1 MEKALFLPQKQVE
14 TASVAFQFSTM
25 HRLFLSGFLRFSF
38 FIPLIWV
45 VGLAAWPAAAV
56 TVNSADQHLACA
68 WLDRHLAGEPPKDLP
83 FSFIYDGKS
92 SRELLPNWK
101 FSRAE
106 KKLEC
111 GKTETTLTF
120 AERSPGLEVRVVIVR
135 DELYPAGEWTVF
147 FRNQGSK
154 PTAILEKILAMDAVW
169 DAGGTPVSLRY
180 ANGSNTTPDSYR
192 PWSVLLPPERA
203 YRMTSKWGRP
213 SYGSSLP
220 FGCLETEKGGM
231 FYAIGWPGQWTMSVE
246 SAKDGQ
252 TQLQIGQA
260 LTHFHL
266 LPGEQARSPLMAV
279 LFYQG
284 NSARGVNLWRKW
296 MVERNLPRTDG
307 KPPQPMLVACSSHQ
321 FNEMLGAN
329 EENQKLFIDRF
340 LEEKL
345 PLKYWWM
352 DAGWYVN
359 NGEWINVGTWEVDRK
374 RFPSGLRA
382 ITDHGRAKGVKSI
395 VWFEPERVTANSW
408 LYDKKPNWLLSPAN
422 LPQPLEYQKPWRLL
436 NLGNEEA
443 RKWVTDRVSDLI
455 TSEGIDLYRQDFNM
469 DPYYFWTN
477 REAEDRQG
485 ITENLYV
492 QGYLKFWDDLVR
504 RHPDL
509 QIDSCASGGRRND
522 LETLRRALPLLRD
535 DHLFEPAGQQGHT
548 YGISYWIPY
557 HGTGTMAGPSKIFKD
572 QPNVPV
578 DDYFFRSHMAPSLN
592 ICMDMRERTLNYEK
606 LRRLTGQFERIAP
619 FYLADYYPLTPYSL
633 DPKLWMAWQFD
644 RPETGEGIV
653 QAFRR
658 KEAPEASANFKLQ
671 GLDAKATYEVENLD
685 GGKISRSGK
694 KLMQEGLMLESK
706 ESPASFL
713 FAYKKKS

>member
-1 MEKALFLPQKQVE
+1 MVGLF
-14 TASVAFQFSTM
+14 AI
-25 HRLFLSGFLRFSF
+25 GFCRRKLV
-38 FIPLIWV
+38 PLCIWV
-45 VGLAAWPAAAV
+45 ISLAAWPAVAV
-56 TVNSADQHLACA
+56 TVNSADQQLACA

-92 SRELLPNWK
+92 SRELLPKWK

-106 KKLEC
+106 KKLEG
-111 GKTETTLTF
+111 GKTEIALTF
-120 AERSPGLEVRVVIVR
+120 AEPGPGLEVRVLLVR

-154 PTAILEKILAMDAVW
+154 PTSILEKILAMDAVW

-192 PWSVLLPPERA
+192 PWSVLLPPEKT
-203 YRMTSKWGRP
+203 YRMTSKGGRP

-231 FYAIGWPGQWTMSVE
+231 FYAIGWSGQWTMSVE
-246 SAKDGQ
+246 SGKDGQ
-252 TQLQIGQA
+252 TRIQTAQA
-260 LTHFHL
+260 LTHFRL
-266 LPGEQARSPLMAV
+266 LPGEQARSPLMAL

-284 NSARGVNLWRKW
+284 DSARGVNLWRKW
-296 MVERNLPRTDG
+296 MVERNLPRNVG
-307 KPPQPMLVACSSHQ
+307 KLPEPMLVACSSHQ

-352 DAGWYVN
+352 DAGWYMN

-374 RFPSGLRA
+374 RFPNGLRA
-382 ITDHGRAKGVKSI
+382 ITDHGHAKGVKSI

-408 LYDKKPNWLLSPAN
+408 LYDNKPSWLLSPTN

-443 RKWVTDRVSDLI
+443 RKWLTDHVSGLI
-455 TSEGIDLYRQDFNM
+455 QSEGIDLYRQDFNI

-477 REAEDRQG
+477 GEAEDRQG

-504 RHPDL
+504 RHPSL

-535 DHLFEPAGQQGHT
+535 DHLFEPVGQQGHT

-557 HGTGTMAGPSKIFKD
+557 HGTGTLAGPSKIFKD

-606 LRRLTGQFERIAP
+606 LRRLTGQFQRIAP
-619 FYLADYYPLTPYSL
+619 FYLADYYPLAPYSL
-633 DPKLWMAWQFD
+633 DPKVWMAWQFD
-644 RPETGEGIV
+644 RPETAEGIV

-658 KEAPEASANFKLQ
+658 KEAPEVSAKFKLQ
-671 GLDAKATYEVENLD
+671 GLDARATYEVENLD
-685 GGKISRSGK
+685 GGKTSRTGRQ
-694 KLMQEGLMLESK
+694 LMEEGLPLESK
-706 ESPASFL
+706 ESPASFI

>member
-1 MEKALFLPQKQVE
+1 MMAR
-14 TASVAFQFSTM
+14 SVAF
-25 HRLFLSGFLRFSF
+25 GFLRQNF
-38 FIPLIWV
+38 FLLWIAF

-56 TVNSADQHLACA
+56 TVDSAEQQLARA

-83 FSFIYDGKS
+83 FSFVYDGKS
-92 SRELLPNWK
+92 SREFLSKWK

-106 KKLEC
+106 KNLEG
-111 GKTETTLTF
+111 GKTEITLTY
-120 AERSPGLEVRVVIVR
+120 AEPGPGLEVRVGIVR
-135 DELYPAGEWTVF
+135 DDLFPTGEWTVF

-169 DAGGTPVSLRY
+169 DAGATPVSLRY
-180 ANGSNTTPDSYR
+180 ANGSNTAPDSYR
-192 PWSVLLPPERA
+192 PWSIVLPPERT
-203 YRMTSKWGRP
+203 YRMTSKGGRP

-231 FYAIGWPGQWTMSVE
+231 FYAIGWPGQWAMSVE
-246 SAKDGQ
+246 SGKDGQ
-252 TQLQIGQA
+252 TRLQIGQA
-260 LTHFHL
+260 LTHFRL
-266 LPGEQARSPLMAV
+266 LPGETARTPLMAL

-284 NSARGVNLWRKW
+284 DSARGVNLWRKW

-307 KPPQPMLVACSSHQ
+307 QPPQPMFIANSSHQ

-329 EENQKLFIDRF
+329 EENQKLFIDRY
-340 LEEKL
+340 LEEKF

-359 NGEWINVGTWEVDRK
+359 NGQWFNTGTWEVDRK
-374 RFPSGLRA
+374 RFPNGLRA

-395 VWFEPERVTANSW
+395 VWFEPERVTPDSW
-408 LYDKKPNWLLSPAN
+408 LFDNKPEWLLSPTD
-422 LPQPLEYQKPWRLL
+422 LPKEIENQKPWRLL
-436 NLGNEEA
+436 NLGNAET

-469 DPYYFWTN
+469 DPFYFWTN
-477 REAEDRQG
+477 GEKADRQG

-492 QGYLKFWDDLVR
+492 QGYLQFWDDLLR
-504 RHPDL
+504 RHPGL

-535 DHLFEPAGQQGHT
+535 DHLFEPIGQQGHT
-548 YGISYWIPY
+548 YGISYWIPF
-557 HGTGTMAGPSKIFKD
+557 HGTGTLAGPSKIFKD
-572 QPNVPV
+572 QPVVPV
-578 DDYFFRSHMAPSLN
+578 DPYFFRSHMAPCVIIAL
-592 ICMDMRERTLNYEK
+592 DMRERTLDYEK
-606 LRRLTGQFERIAP
+606 LRRLVGQFQRIAP
-619 FYLADYYPLTPYSL
+619 FYLADYYPLAPYSL
-633 DPKLWMAWQFD
+633 DPKVWIAWQFD

-658 KEAPEASANFKLQ
+658 KESPEATAKFKLQ

-685 GGKISRSGK
+685 GGKESRTGRQ
-694 KLMQEGLMLESK
+694 LMEEGLSMESK
-706 ESPASFL
+706 EAPTSFL